1 MDASEHATAGPF
13 AQAYGHGE
21 RIFDLA
27 FHPSRSN
34 IIASASEDLTAR
46 IWRREP
52 DAGVFTQARSPP
64 A

>member
-1 MDASEHATAGPF
+1 MAGEAMHSPF

-27 FHPSRSN
+27 FHPSRSD

-46 IWRREP
+46 VWRLEP
-52 DAGVFTQARSPP
+52 GADVFKQVRPGA
-64 A
+64 